1 MATSDTY
8 QALREGAG
16 VLDRGD
22 RGRLFLS
29 GDDRRAYL
37 QGLLTNDI
45 AALGPGTGCYAAYL
59 TPQGRMIADL
69 RVFEMGDRILVDLD
83 ATLAAAV
90 AERWSMFVIT
100 EDVTVEDVSGS
111 TAQIGVYGPSAA
123 AVLRQALEAGRAPD
137 ESVPDAGTL
146 EAMPLHGNARWDFG
160 GDPAFVLR
168 SDDIGVDGFDVV
180 LADGRKDA
188 LLAQLDA
195 AGAVTVTP
203 ADAEATRIE
212 AGRPKF
218 LIDMTEETIPLEA
231 GIEDR
236 AISLTK
242 GCYVGQE
249 IIIRVLHRGGGR
261 VAKRLVRLLLPA
273 GAGVPARGE
282 KVLAGDREI
291 GEVTSAAMS
300 PLLGHPVALAYV
312 HRDFVAPG
320 TQVSLGGATAAVER
334 AFTTEERR

>member
-1 MATSDTY
+1 MTISDTY
-8 QALREGAG
+8 RALREGAG

-29 GDDRRAYL
+29 GADRRAYL
-37 QGLLTNDI
+37 QGILTNDI
-45 AALGPGTGCYAAYL
+45 EALGPGTGCYAAYL

-83 ATLAAAV
+83 ASLAAPV

-100 EDVTVEDVSGS
+100 EDVAVEDVSAS
-111 TAQIGVYGPSAA
+111 TAQVGVYGPSAA
-123 AVLRQALEAGRAPD
+123 AVLRQALEAGHAPD
-137 ESVPDAGTL
+137 ESVPGADTL
-146 EAMPLHGNARWDFG
+146 EAMPLHGSARWDFG
-160 GDPAFVLR
+160 GDPAFVLA
-168 SDDIGVDGFDVV
+168 SDDAGVRGFDVV
-180 LADGRKDA
+180 LPAGRKET
-188 LLAQLDA
+188 LLAQLAA

-218 LIDMTEETIPLEA
+218 LVDMTEETIPLEA

-261 VAKRLVRLLLPA
+261 VAKRLVGLSFDAGQPVPAA
-273 GAGVPARGE
+273 GARLASGE
-282 KVLAGDREI
+282 REI
-291 GEVTSAAMS
+291 GTVTSAVLS
-300 PLLGHPVALAYV
+300 PSLGHPIALGYV
-312 HRDFVAPG
+312 QRDFAAPG
-320 TQVSLGGATAAVER
+320 TAVEVGGTAARV
-334 AFTTEERR
+334 AGLPFVS